1 MTNKE
6 EYEEAFG
13 LINIFTSRGCDE
25 IDCDCC
31 IAYDKELDKKN
42 KCKLDLALDTL
53 EELIEEYFKL
63 KEKYSKILDDVHDY
77 RYESHCIKMTIRN
90 LCEHFGASNEE
101 ELKYIYLKKAYRFD
115 ELYDGMAV
123 FSNKKQRQCLIGQA
137 YNNSGKQEILLGYYD
152 KYGFNDEWINFEE
165 DSLYPIQLGLIN
177 KSNH

>member
-1 MTNKE
+1 
-6 EYEEAFG
+6 
-13 LINIFTSRGCDE
+13 
-25 IDCDCC
+25 
-31 IAYDKELDKKN
+31 
-42 KCKLDLALDTL
+42 
-53 EELIEEYFKL
+53 
-63 KEKYSKILDDVHDY
+63 
-77 RYESHCIKMTIRN
+77 MTIRN

-101 ELKYIYLKKAYRFD
+101 ELKNIYLKKAYRFD

>member
-63 KEKYSKILDDVHDY
+63 KEKYSNILDDVNYY
-77 RYESHCIKMTIRN
+77 RN
-90 LCEHFGASNEE
+90 FCEHFGAYNEE
-101 ELKYIYLKKAYRFD
+101 ELKNIYLKKDYIFD
-115 ELYDGMAV
+115 ELYDGRAV